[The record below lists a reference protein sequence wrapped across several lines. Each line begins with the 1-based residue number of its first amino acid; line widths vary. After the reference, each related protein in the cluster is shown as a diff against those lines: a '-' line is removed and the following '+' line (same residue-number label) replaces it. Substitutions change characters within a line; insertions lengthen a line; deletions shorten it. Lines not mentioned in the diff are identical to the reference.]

1 MKKMLGL
8 LAGILVIAGTI
19 TAQKLKET
27 EVPAAVKASFAKHF
41 PGISAKWEKEDTH
54 FEAGFHQ
61 NGKEMSAL
69 FDANGNLTETEMAI
83 KVSELPA
90 TVRQYIQKNFPG
102 AKIREASIITLANG
116 TKHYEAEVN
125 GKDLIFDAKGNFIQD
140 VKA

>member
-41 PGISAKWEKEDTH
+41 PGISAKWEKEDTRY
-54 FEAGFHQ
+54 EAGFHQ

-69 FDANGNLTETEMAI
+69 FDANGNLTETEVAI
-83 KVSELPA
+83 KISELPA
-90 TVRQYIQKNFPG
+90 AVLQYIQKNHSG
-102 AKIREASIITLANG
+102 AKIKEASKITLADG
-116 TKHYEAEVN
+116 TLHYEAEVN
-125 GKDLIFDAKGNFIQD
+125 GRDLIFDANGNFIKA

>member
-54 FEAGFHQ
+54 YEAGFHQ

-125 GKDLIFDAKGNFIQD
+125 GKDLIFDANGNFIQA